1 MADSNKQMS
10 VDEIIAACASID
22 WSRPASEED
31 YRTGAAN
38 SAAAFQAL
46 KSWYLDT
53 TRPLIYSD
61 DESEKRLT
69 FGFDITI
76 GGLSIPLPAMYDS
89 DEEWYDIVMDFISA
103 MQRYYEDRNN

>member
-1 MADSNKQMS
+1 MADSNKTLS
-10 VDEIIAACASID
+10 VDEIIAAFANIS

-53 TRPLIYSD
+53 TTPLVNSD
-61 DESEKRLT
+61 DDSKKRLT
-69 FGFDITI
+69 FGFDLTI
-76 GGLSIPLPAMYDS
+76 GGLSIPLPPMYDS
-89 DEEWYDIVMDFISA
+89 DDEWYDIVMDFISA
-103 MQRYYEDRNN
+103 MERYYSDKKH